1 MRNSVWFCTRSE
13 WACSPIGRPPTS
25 PIHSVRYWIGYSR
38 LGMLLDMVKVLQK
51 IFFNNESHFMSFL
64 SALDRNTYFSH
75 KFFTVISNA
84 IVYERDF
91 SRKTSNLY
99 LFFCDVVKELFIVRW
114 SFYMTASKT
123 QPYTKCFGKS
133 NGFTCINVPLDPVLE
148 KCCHNDLLLIAA
160 NVPRKCQVRP
170 FQEIQRLRHQIDPAF

>member
-1 MRNSVWFCTRSE
+1 M
-13 WACSPIGRPPTS
+13 P
-25 PIHSVRYWIGYSR
+25 
-38 LGMLLDMVKVLQK
+38 
-51 IFFNNESHFMSFL
+51 FL

-91 SRKTSNLY
+91 SRKTNNLY

-133 NGFTCINVPLDPVLE
+133 NGFTCINV
-148 KCCHNDLLLIAA
+148 LLTSI
-160 NVPRKCQVRP
+160 RKM
-170 FQEIQRLRHQIDPAF
+170 LS

>member
-38 LGMLLDMVKVLQK
+38 LGMLLDMVISGSSLTFLPSKRCIAAWILSSKNCSISGYALLLSMPFAITTPKQALGSSSR
-51 IFFNNESHFMSFL
+51 ISFFNNESHFMPFL

-91 SRKTSNLY
+91 SRKTNNL
-99 LFFCDVVKELFIVRW
+99 
-114 SFYMTASKT
+114 
-123 QPYTKCFGKS
+123 
-133 NGFTCINVPLDPVLE
+133 
-148 KCCHNDLLLIAA
+148 
-160 NVPRKCQVRP
+160 
-170 FQEIQRLRHQIDPAF
+170 

>member
-1 MRNSVWFCTRSE
+1 MFSHGEATHQSNSFSTILDRIFKARNASRYGKISGSSLTFLPSKRCIAAWILSSKN
-13 WACSPIGRPPTS
+13 CSIS
-25 PIHSVRYWIGYSR
+25 GYALLLSMPFAITTPKQA
-38 LGMLLDMVKVLQK
+38 LGSSSK
-51 IFFNNESHFMSFL
+51 ISFNKSHFMPFL

-91 SRKTSNLY
+91 SRKTNNLY

-133 NGFTCINVPLDPVLE
+133 NGFTCINV
-148 KCCHNDLLLIAA
+148 LLI
-160 NVPRKCQVRP
+160 QY
-170 FQEIQRLRHQIDPAF
+170 